1 LPQREKFNFA
11 KQTKETVPLE
21 EGRDNFSKR
30 KIIGGSSKT
39 SQTITTKHKKR
50 TPPSSKKQ
58 VF

>member
-39 SQTITTKHKKR
+39 SQEKN
-50 TPPSSKKQ
+50 SSVFKKQ